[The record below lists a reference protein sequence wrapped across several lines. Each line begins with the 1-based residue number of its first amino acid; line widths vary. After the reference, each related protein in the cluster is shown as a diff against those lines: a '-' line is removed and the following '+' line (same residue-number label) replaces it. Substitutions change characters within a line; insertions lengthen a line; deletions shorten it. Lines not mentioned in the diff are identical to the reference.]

1 MYFRKGLHK
10 DNDKCVNFP
19 TFAYKLSKIGER
31 MKHGL
36 VLEGGGMRCL
46 YTSGILDVFMEN
58 GITFDGMIG
67 VSAGATF
74 GCNFK
79 SRQIGR
85 ALRYNKKFAS
95 HPMYCSVRSLIK
107 TGDLVNKQVA
117 YREVPIQH
125 DPFDFETFVNNPME
139 FHVVCTDV
147 NTGEPVYK
155 VLKEGTVIDFLDW
168 VQASASMP
176 LVSNAVEKE
185 GHLMLDGGIS
195 NSIPL
200 EHFQQEGYE
209 RNVVILTQPKGFFK
223 KRTKLVPLF
232 RLFHKYPKITE
243 AMARRHEM
251 YNSQLRYLQQE
262 ELKGNTLV
270 IYPEQTLAIGR
281 AEMNPEKMEHIYA
294 MGRRKGEEV
303 LQQVSD
309 FLKA

>member
-1 MYFRKGLHK
+1 
-10 DNDKCVNFP
+10 
-19 TFAYKLSKIGER
+19 

-46 YTSGILDVFMEN
+46 YTAGILDVFMEHD
-58 GITFDGMIG
+58 ITFDGMIG

-79 SRQIGR
+79 SKQIGR
-85 ALRYNKKFAS
+85 ALRYNKQFAK
-95 HPMYCSVRSLIK
+95 HPMYCGVRSLIK
-107 TGDLVNKQVA
+107 TGDLVNKQFA
-117 YREVPIQH
+117 YREVPIKY
-125 DPFDFETFVNNPME
+125 DPFDFEAFIANPME

-147 NTGEPVYK
+147 TTGEPVYK
-155 VLKEGTVIDFLDW
+155 MLKEGTVIDFLDW

-185 GHLMLDGGIS
+185 GLKMLDGGIS

-200 EHFQQEGYE
+200 EHFQELGYD
-209 RNVVILTQPKGFFK
+209 RNIVILTQPKGFFK
-223 KRTKLVPLF
+223 KETKLMPLF

-251 YNSQLRYLQQE
+251 YNAQLRYIQQE
-262 ELKGNTLV
+262 ETKGNTLI
-270 IYPEQTLAIGR
+270 IYPEHTLSIGR
-281 AEMNPEKMEHIYA
+281 AEMNPEKMDYIYA
-294 MGRRKGEEV
+294 LGRKKGEEV
-303 LQQVSD
+303 LQQVKN